1 MRYGIVLDTSFTRHL
16 TPPGHPERP
25 ERITALLEAFEN
37 WDRLGELV
45 QIPTATAQQEWI
57 EAVHSPENLVR
68 IKATSGQEF
77 SQLDVDTSTSSDSY
91 EVALLAAGSAV
102 SLVNELTREN
112 IDSGFALI
120 RPPGHHAESTR
131 SMGFCLLNNVAV
143 AAEWAIQKGRAERVA
158 IVDFDVHHGNGTQEI
173 FYSRSDVLYLSTHQY
188 PFYPGTGHFSE
199 TGEGPGQGFTANFPV
214 SAGTGDH
221 FYCTLFRDLL
231 LPIVRQ
237 FDPQLILV
245 SAGFDGHRDDP
256 LAGMNLSTEGFGAL
270 VNLLNDVA
278 REVCG
283 GRVLYLLEGGYNLA
297 ALCDA
302 VILTIDTSLQPREFD
317 IPAEQSEDYEVYRAV
332 LRSKLSPYW
341 EL

>member
-16 TPPGHPERP
+16 TPKGHPERP
-25 ERITALLEAFEN
+25 ERITALLEAFEK
-37 WDRLGELV
+37 WDRLGELIP
-45 QIPTATAQQEWI
+45 IPTATAHQEWI
-57 EAVHSPENLVR
+57 GAVHSPEHLAR
-68 IKATSGQEF
+68 IKATSGREF
-77 SQLDVDTSTSSDSY
+77 SQLDADTTTSVDSY
-91 EVALLAAGSAV
+91 EVALLAAGSTV
-102 SLVNELTREN
+102 SLVNELTQGK
-112 IDSGFALI
+112 IDGGFALI

-131 SMGFCLLNNVAV
+131 AMGFCLFNNVAV
-143 AAEWAIQKGRAERVA
+143 AAEWAIRKGLTERVA
-158 IVDFDVHHGNGTQEI
+158 IVDFDVHHGNGTQQI

-199 TGEGPGQGFTANFPV
+199 TGAGPGQGFTANFPI

-221 FYCTLFRDLL
+221 FHCSLFRDLL

-245 SAGFDGHRDDP
+245 SAGYDAHRDDP
-256 LAGMNLSTEGFGAL
+256 LAGMNLSTEGFGEL

-278 REVCG
+278 REICG
-283 GRVLYLLEGGYNLA
+283 GRVLYLLEGGYNLT

-302 VILTIDTSLQPREFD
+302 VLLTIDTSLEPRKFD
-317 IPAEQSEDYEVYRAV
+317 IPVTQVDDYEIYRDV